1 MKIKEVVIGKPLKSE
16 QIAHEKFTALSGM
29 PILSSDAI
37 SSVAY
42 AVEEILWVLVPIIG
56 LLAYKY
62 MFYAAICIIVLLF
75 ILVFSYRQTIDNYP
89 NGGGAYI
96 VAKDNLGTIPGLIA
110 GSSLTIDYILTVAV
124 SASAGT
130 AALTSAIPA
139 LLQHRVSITII
150 LILIMTIGNLR
161 GIRES
166 SKIFSIPTYLFIFT
180 ALAMIIYGIFKIQ
193 VLGYTPSEL
202 KEIPKVTGDITIF
215 LFLKAFAAG
224 CTALTGVEAV
234 SNGIPN
240 FKEPAQKRA
249 KAVLLMLGLIIVFIF
264 GGMSY
269 LATLY
274 KATPNLE
281 KTVISQIAGQ
291 VFGNGFMFFMVQF
304 TTTLIL
310 IMAANTAFSDFPLL
324 LSVIARDGYAPRQF
338 IKRGDRL
345 SYSNGIVALCVV
357 ASLLVIIFRGETH
370 YLLPLYAVGVF
381 TSFTLSQSGM
391 FLKWIKEKESGWRHK
406 ALINGLGAVVTFI
419 TAIIIGVT
427 KFVHGAWIVF
437 ILIPMVMYMMRQIRM
452 HYDDIANQL
461 SMTTDA
467 LPEANCE
474 SVKHFIVP
482 VQGVNKSVIKTIN
495 YAKCLSKDIV
505 AFHISVDDE
514 ETEKLR
520 GKWKKYNIDVPLVV
534 RKSPYREIVGPLI
547 EYIHS
552 EEHSSKCGDI
562 VTVVIPQFIVSEWWG
577 TILHNHTA
585 LFIKNSL
592 LQHRDIAVITV
603 PYIIKSKIK
612 KCSRECNCDNKER

>member
-1 MKIKEVVIGKPLKSE
+1 
-16 QIAHEKFTALSGM
+16 
-29 PILSSDAI
+29 
-37 SSVAY
+37 
-42 AVEEILWVLVPIIG
+42 
-56 LLAYKY
+56 
-62 MFYAAICIIVLLF
+62 
-75 ILVFSYRQTIDNYP
+75 
-89 NGGGAYI
+89 
-96 VAKDNLGTIPGLIA
+96 
-110 GSSLTIDYILTVAV
+110 
-124 SASAGT
+124 
-130 AALTSAIPA
+130 
-139 LLQHRVSITII
+139 
-150 LILIMTIGNLR
+150 
-161 GIRES
+161 
-166 SKIFSIPTYLFIFT
+166 
-180 ALAMIIYGIFKIQ
+180 
-193 VLGYTPSEL
+193 
-202 KEIPKVTGDITIF
+202 
-215 LFLKAFAAG
+215 
-224 CTALTGVEAV
+224 
-234 SNGIPN
+234 
-240 FKEPAQKRA
+240 
-249 KAVLLMLGLIIVFIF
+249 
-264 GGMSY
+264 
-269 LATLY
+269 
-274 KATPNLE
+274 
-281 KTVISQIAGQ
+281 
-291 VFGNGFMFFMVQF
+291 MVQF

-520 GKWKKYNIDVPLVV
+520 MKWKKYNIDVPLVV

-603 PYIIKSKIK
+603 PYIIKGKPK
-612 KCSRECNCDNKER
+612 KCSGKCNCEEK